1 VRRKGEAE
9 LCLGLAEVGFY
20 VLVQVGEGLAEG
32 RVVALDAADE
42 HGAFE
47 VGDDVVGGCA
57 HIDIGSDGAGFGSFF
72 QVGAEHGLPV
82 EQGFADAVAEDGVAV
97 VGIHRSIENGA
108 SAGQAGAGDEVG
120 DVLLDAVCVVGN
132 FVEMDAAFGGGELPG
147 VVEGF
152 GGQLFFAFKVAVDA
166 ALFEAGGIHDGLDG
180 AALIAALVE
189 DGCGLGDDALAG

>member
-1 VRRKGEAE
+1 MRRKGGVE

-20 VLVQVGEGLAEG
+20 VFVEMGEGLAEG
-32 RVVALDAADE
+32 AVVALYAADE
-42 HGAFE
+42 HSAFE

-57 HIDIGSDGAGFGSFF
+57 HVNAGADGAGSGPFF
-72 QVGAEHGLPV
+72 EVGAEHGLPV

-97 VGIHRSIENGA
+97 IRIHGSIENRA
-108 SAGQAGAGDEVG
+108 STGQAGAGDEVG
-120 DVLLDAVCVVGN
+120 DVLLDAVGVVGT
-132 FVEMDAAFGGGELPG
+132 FVEMDAAFGGGEFPG

-152 GGQLFFAFKVAVDA
+152 GGQLFFALKMPIDA